1 MRKLFKGTAEFIGM
15 ALVLAGLVV
24 CMCETEN
31 LDKQFATLGIGFLMI
46 VAGAVVSILVNRGD
60 KNEYPG

>member
-1 MRKLFKGTAEFIGM
+1 MRKLIKGTAEFIGM
-15 ALVLAGLVV
+15 ASVLAGLVV

-31 LDKQFATLGIGFLMI
+31 SDKQLITLGIGLGMI
-46 VAGAVVSILVNRGD
+46 AFGAVVSILANRGE